1 MRDRERQRRLLN
13 KRERRVTEKEREEK
27 ELDTVIKDRQK

>member
-1 MRDRERQRRLLN
+1 MISLLN

-27 ELDTVIKDRQK
+27 ELDTVIKDSQKGVEDKD